1 LDYDDLSPQDMDEI
15 LIGRGECLKVY
26 MLHDVLRVIEDYE
39 MDEDDKKTTFIGNKD
54 GKQHEDFLC
63 S

>member
-1 LDYDDLSPQDMDEI
+1 MTKEETKDLDLDYDDLSPQDMDEI

-39 MDEDDKKTTFIGNKD
+39 MDEDDKKDNIYWK
-54 GKQHEDFLC
+54 
-63 S
+63 